1 LVAAKNSLATAIR
14 TVRKARGLSQEAFSD
29 VSSRTYM
36 SSLERDLKSPTLHKL
51 TELCEVMEVHPLTL
65 LTLAYAG
72 DSLHK
77 ADQLLAQVR
86 QELEAILKKR
96 DAP

>member
-1 LVAAKNSLATAIR
+1 MAAKDSLATAIR

-36 SSLERDLKSPTLHKL
+36 SLLERDLQSPTMHKL
-51 TELCEVMEVHPLTL
+51 TALCEVMEVHPLTL

-72 DSLHK
+72 DSTRK
-77 ADQLLAQVR
+77 ADQLLELVR
-86 QELEAILKKR
+86 RELEAILKER
-96 DAP
+96 DTP

>member
-1 LVAAKNSLATAIR
+1 MAAKNSLATAIR

-36 SSLERDLKSPTLHKL
+36 SSLERDLKSPTMHKL
-51 TELCEVMEVHPLTL
+51 AELCEVMGVHPLTL

-72 DSLHK
+72 DSTRK
-77 ADQLLAQVR
+77 VDQLLAQVR
-86 QELEAILKKR
+86 QELEEIEATRKNI
-96 DAP
+96 

>member
-1 LVAAKNSLATAIR
+1 MVAAKHSLATAIR

-36 SSLERDLKSPTLHKL
+36 SSLERDLKSPTMHKL
-51 TELCEVMEVHPLTL
+51 AELCEVMEVHPLTL

-72 DSLHK
+72 DSPHK